1 MSDLLTFSAA
11 KGDAA
16 AAVPG
21 ESIATSRYEVRFA
34 KSPEDLD
41 RLLRLRYEV
50 FNLELHEGLDGAHAS
65 GRDEDEFDRRFHHLM
80 ILERSTGAVVG
91 TYRMQTG
98 EMAAA
103 GGFYSAGL
111 FDVAALPEPIL
122 RSAVEVGRACIAK
135 PHRNG
140 RVLHLLWRG
149 LAAYLTR
156 NRKTRLF
163 GCCSLTSQVKALGAA
178 LHAHL
183 EGKGAVHPTLRVMPR
198 AEHACGGTLPSPLT
212 PHPWSLTAPPR
223 IPALFQAYLTLGA
236 KALGPPAIDREFKTI
251 DWLVLLDVLELD
263 QLTFRTFFR

>member
-1 MSDLLTFSAA
+1 MIDLLTFPAA
-11 KGDAA
+11 QGEAG

-34 KSPEDLD
+34 KSPEELD
-41 RLLRLRYEV
+41 RLFRLRYEV
-50 FNLELHEGLDGAHAS
+50 FNLELHEGLDGAHTS

-80 ILERSTGAVVG
+80 ILERSSGAVVG

-98 EMAAA
+98 EMAAS

-111 FDVAALPEPIL
+111 FDVAGLPEPIL

-149 LAAYLTR
+149 LAAYLTW

-163 GCCSLTSQVKALGAA
+163 GCCSLTSQDESLGVA
-178 LHAHL
+178 LHAQL
-183 EGKGAVHPTLRVMPR
+183 EARGAVHPTLRVMPR
-198 AEHACGGTLPSPLT
+198 AANAGASPRS
-212 PHPWSLTAPPR
+212 SLLAPPSKVHV
-223 IPALFQAYLTLGA
+223 PALFQAYLTLGA

>member
-1 MSDLLTFSAA
+1 MTALLTLPAPHGEA
-11 KGDAA
+11 G
-16 AAVPG
+16 AAVPSETIG
-21 ESIATSRYEVRFA
+21 TGRYEVRFA
-34 KSPEDLD
+34 QSPEELD

-111 FDVAALPEPIL
+111 FDVAMLPEPIL
-122 RSAVEVGRACIAK
+122 HSAIEVGRACIAR

-149 LAAYLTR
+149 LAAYLTC

-163 GCCSLTSQVKALGAA
+163 GCCSLTSQDEALGMA

-183 EGKGAVHPTLRVMPR
+183 EERGAVDPALRVMPR
-198 AEHACGGTLPSPLT
+198 AEHACRWPHLSPLT
-212 PHPWSLTAPPR
+212 SHPGSPAAPPR
-223 IPALFQAYLTLGA
+223 VPTLFQAYLTLGA
-236 KALGPPAIDREFKTI
+236 RALGPPAIDREFKTI

-263 QLTFRTFFR
+263 RLTFRTFFR